1 MLCIEYLNNLEIDF
15 VKELNRLE
23 KSTKSKIIFKSSLFN
38 IYNYLHEDNTKVL
51 PAKRTPTGYSIYA
64 HNEGDSSNECFLI
77 GRLRANI
84 FGTKYSLELDNE
96 PLHVNYDLAFLKKNK
111 PRSFNVQLGHLNLE
125 NKYPIYNPD
134 TNSYSL
140 NFSGRVTIASAKNFQ
155 IIHKLD
161 PTFITLTFRNENT
174 NSYILDFTH
183 PWSLIK
189 EFCVGLTAL
198 DHKLGFE

>member
-1 MLCIEYLNNLEIDF
+1 MEYLNNSEIEF
-15 VKELNRLE
+15 VKEPNRLE
-23 KSTKSKIIFKSSLFN
+23 KSTKSKIIVESSLFN
-38 IYNYLHEDNTKVL
+38 TYNYLHEDNTKVL
-51 PAKRTPTGYSIYA
+51 SAKRTLSGFSIYA
-64 HNEGDSSNECFLI
+64 HNEGDSSNESFLI
-77 GRLRANI
+77 GKLRANI

-96 PLHVNYDLAFLKKNK
+96 PLHVNYDLAFLKKDK

-125 NKYPIYNPD
+125 NTQPIYNPD

-140 NFSGRVTIASAKNFQ
+140 NFSGRVTIASVKNFQ

-161 PTFITLTFRNENT
+161 PTFITLTFGKENS

-183 PWSLIK
+183 PWSPIK
-189 EFCVGLTAL
+189 AFCVGLTAL